1 MNQQQHIDTYEEA
14 LATLKRALA
23 FGINPSL
30 EGIRL
35 LMEELGHPENS
46 YVPIQITGT
55 NGKTSTTRLIEALLR
70 SSGFKSGFYT
80 SPELIDYTERI
91 QIEGADI
98 SREEFARGMQRVSDA
113 RDSLTQK
120 GLYEGDQIT
129 EFELLTALALFIF
142 AERHLDFAV
151 LEVGLGGRWDATSV
165 VAPSVAVIT
174 GVGLDHTNI
183 LGSSVQEI
191 AADKAMIIKPG
202 STPVLGAHLGE
213 ALDVILKRCE
223 DLEAFPRVV
232 CDTDEVSPVLEE
244 LTTRIDIHTT
254 EKDTQ
259 TLLRTRFSV
268 KTSHANY
275 ENLLIAGPA
284 YQAYNASTALTAVEA
299 ALGRALMRE
308 DIDTALATVRFPAR
322 FEVVRRDPLLMF
334 DGGHNP
340 QAAELLAKNLQ
351 QAGIKPVAVLG
362 VFADKDYEKIIAA
375 LKPGVAGFIA
385 ISIDHPRA
393 LGAQELAA
401 NIEKITGVA
410 PRATLVHPTLADIL
424 ELTKSQPVV
433 ITGSLSLYVLLKSYI
448 AHTKEKAKV
457 E

>member
-1 MNQQQHIDTYEEA
+1 MSQQQHINTYEEA

-142 AERHLDFAV
+142 AQRHLDFAV

-174 GVGLDHTNI
+174 GIGLDHTNI

-202 STPVLGAHLGE
+202 STPVLGAHLGD
-213 ALDVILKRCE
+213 ALEVTGEIVDARDVQLHAAQGDQHARAHRCAAVTRAQAAVHGHR
-223 DLEAFPRVV
+223 LGAVLAQVQRAQPARAAQRIVRVPV
-232 CDTDEVSPVLEE
+232 AGAAQAHATRVPVVDTVPQAH
-244 LTTRIDIHTT
+244 R
-254 EKDTQ
+254 
-259 TLLRTRFSV
+259 TLVRD
-268 KTSHANY
+268 H
-275 ENLLIAGPA
+275 
-284 YQAYNASTALTAVEA
+284 
-299 ALGRALMRE
+299 RE
-308 DIDTALATVRFPAR
+308 DGGAVDATHAAGSGSAR
-322 FEVVRRDPLLMF
+322 
-334 DGGHNP
+334 
-340 QAAELLAKNLQ
+340 AAS
-351 QAGIKPVAVLG
+351 
-362 VFADKDYEKIIAA
+362 IAA
-375 LKPGVAGFIA
+375 
-385 ISIDHPRA
+385 R
-393 LGAQELAA
+393 
-401 NIEKITGVA
+401 
-410 PRATLVHPTLADIL
+410 
-424 ELTKSQPVV
+424 
-433 ITGSLSLYVLLKSYI
+433 
-448 AHTKEKAKV
+448 
-457 E
+457 